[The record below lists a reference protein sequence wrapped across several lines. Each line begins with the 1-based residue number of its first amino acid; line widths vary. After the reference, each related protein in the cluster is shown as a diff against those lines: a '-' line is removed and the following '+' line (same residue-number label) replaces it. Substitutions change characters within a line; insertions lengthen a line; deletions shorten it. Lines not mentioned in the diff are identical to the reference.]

1 MALPQVH
8 HATTRDGV
16 RIAFHTVGDGPAVV
30 MLFPYHVN
38 HLMLNW
44 QVPLHRGAIEFFAR
58 YFTVVN
64 LDFRGAGL
72 SAHGIH
78 RLSLGTFVEDLDA
91 VLTTLRLDRVALV
104 AIGPATLIAC
114 HVAAT
119 SPGRVSC
126 LISIEGGT
134 SEANRRVLSLR
145 HVSPHVEAN
154 MRGALVSGIDDRHS
168 AAALAAVAREALQ
181 ADALQHW
188 EAILDGSDLLAIAAR
203 VAAPMLYVNV
213 EDDEVIPLSAA
224 QALVD
229 RIPNATLITVPGRSP
244 IDVWRNRAGNQYMAT
259 FVARSFGVEADV
271 VRAQRQERKSR
282 VVHPTGLSEREVEV
296 LRLLA
301 AGKSNQHIAD
311 ELFISSNTVSHHLRN
326 IFAKTGTV
334 NRTEAASFAH
344 QCGLTAENGR
354 DPAND

>member
-1 MALPQVH
+1 MALPRIR

-38 HLMLNW
+38 HLALNW
-44 QVPLHRGAIEFFAR
+44 LVPLHRGAIEFFAR

-72 SAHGIH
+72 SARGING
-78 RLSLGTFVEDLDA
+78 LSLGTFVEDLDA
-91 VLTTLRLDRVALV
+91 VLTMLRLDRVALV
-104 AIGPATLIAC
+104 AVGPATLIAC

-119 SPGRVSC
+119 APGRVSC

-145 HVSPHVEAN
+145 HVSPQVEAN

-168 AAALAAVAREALQ
+168 AAALAAVAREALE
-181 ADALQHW
+181 ADALRDW

-213 EDDEVIPLSAA
+213 EDDELIPLSAA

-229 RIPNATLITVPGRSP
+229 RTPNATLITVRGRSP
-244 IDVWRNRAGNQYMAT
+244 IDAWRDRAGNQHMAT

-282 VVHPTGLSEREVEV
+282 IVHPTGLSEREVEV

-311 ELFISSNTVSHHLRN
+311 ELFISPNTVSHHLRS
-326 IFAKTGTV
+326 IFTKTGTV

-344 QCGLTAENGR
+344 RCGLTAENGPA
-354 DPAND
+354 PAND